1 MEFFLTMI
9 MCSAVGNFCLPPHTF
24 PDGYKNAYECMIKGY
39 EESKNKL
46 IEIGEKEV
54 NEHEIYIKFDCIKI
68 KPENKPKLST

>member
-1 MEFFLTMI
+1 
-9 MCSAVGNFCLPPHTF
+9 
-24 PDGYKNAYECMIKGY
+24 MIKGY